1 MGQRNNDLGR
11 LQPRGVIG
19 IEVGKHDKAGAIED
33 VGGGY
38 RQHPTFRSGLRRIGV
53 AQRQVRGPESLWDGK
68 GDAIARCDFAPRILQ
83 YRKRRFAVT
92 TGRGRRTS
100 SLRRESDK
108 RCAQAFDFRVGRR
121 ERLQFENTKGAPRT
135 PEKGDDDGTTIKK
148 IRKIETAAP
157 ALEPEETRRLAGLYG
172 LGDEACLSE
181 RPDRAPRGINHLW
194 FGVRLVFATACV
206 KLRLQRHGAAPV
218 KRGGTCGAFLIPA
231 DLRHPS
237 RGNIVYS
244 KGE

>member
-1 MGQRNNDLGR
+1 MAVGSSRQRLSIIPGGNTRGAEMGQRNNDLGR

-68 GDAIARCDFAPRILQ
+68 GDAIERCDFAPRILQ

-92 TGRGRRTS
+92 AGRGRRTS

-108 RCAQAFDFRVGRR
+108 RCAQA
-121 ERLQFENTKGAPRT
+121 PRF
-135 PEKGDDDGTTIKK
+135 PGG
-148 IRKIETAAP
+148 P
-157 ALEPEETRRLAGLYG
+157 P
-172 LGDEACLSE
+172 
-181 RPDRAPRGINHLW
+181 RAPSIREH
-194 FGVRLVFATACV
+194 
-206 KLRLQRHGAAPV
+206 K
-218 KRGGTCGAFLIPA
+218 KGT
-231 DLRHPS
+231 S
-237 RGNIVYS
+237 RPRKS
-244 KGE
+244 